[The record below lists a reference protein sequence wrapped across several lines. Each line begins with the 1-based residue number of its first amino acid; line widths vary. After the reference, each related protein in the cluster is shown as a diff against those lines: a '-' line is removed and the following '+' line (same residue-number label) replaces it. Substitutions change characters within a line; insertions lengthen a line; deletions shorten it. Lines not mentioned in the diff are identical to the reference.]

1 MTRERKARP
10 PAAKW
15 EASYLE
21 LDLQMDRL
29 SAVVGSMVHS
39 PFGEAVWGAWDNY
52 TRALAELVGD
62 GYEWLN
68 WYCFDN
74 DMGKKACKAGWE
86 GDMRP
91 ITQAADLL
99 WLIEG
104 GGGDKEATWAEA

>member
-1 MTRERKARP
+1 MTREKKLALLRQ
-10 PAAKW
+10 W

-52 TRALAELVGD
+52 TCALAELVGD

-74 DMGKKACKAGWE
+74 DMGKKAYEAGWE

-91 ITQAADLL
+91 ITQATDLL

-104 GGGDKEATWAEA
+104 GAGDKEATWAEA

>member
-1 MTRERKARP
+1 MFLLFLMQARV
-10 PAAKW
+10 AHGGCGRGC
-15 EASYLE
+15 ASDVIEFLPF
-21 LDLQMDRL
+21 
-29 SAVVGSMVHS
+29 VHV
-39 PFGEAVWGAWDNY
+39 FGDS
-52 TRALAELVGD
+52 LAELVGD

-74 DMGKKACKAGWE
+74 DMGKKAYEAGWE

>member
-1 MTRERKARP
+1 MTREEKLALLRQ
-10 PAAKW
+10 W

-29 SAVVGSMVHS
+29 SAVFGSMVHS
-39 PFGEAVWGAWDNY
+39 PFGEAVWGAWGNY

-74 DMGKKACKAGWE
+74 DMGKKAYEAGWE

-104 GGGDKEATWAEA
+104 SGGDKEAT